1 MMAYL
6 FEFTLCVS
14 IDKFLLFLVEVVVV
28 AIVVV
33 EGRMSSRSISLSAFN
48 LIKGMM

>member
-28 AIVVV
+28 VAIVVV
-33 EGRMSSRSISLSAFN
+33 EGMSSRSISLSAFN